1 MRRLSCTLILAAAI
15 TAIACGDQLPSQPT
29 NPGTDLT
36 GTWRG
41 SITVT
46 NVSTTMTWTLTQ
58 TGSTATGPVVISL
71 PTGVVLMNG
80 TVTGTVSGSSFPFT
94 LTVPP
99 GGILTQPGC
108 SGQITG
114 TSTLATP
121 MTMNGTYSVASS
133 TCATGLT
140 SSGTFTLNRQ

>member
-1 MRRLSCTLILAAAI
+1 MRPLECVLAVAVSALIS
-15 TAIACGDQLPSQPT
+15 IACGDELPTEPT
-29 NPGTDLT
+29 NPTTNLT

-41 SITVT
+41 NITVS
-46 NVSTTMTWTLTQ
+46 NVSAVMTWTLTQ
-58 TGSTATGPVVISL
+58 TGSSVTGPVLISL

-80 TVTGTVSGSSFPFT
+80 TVSGTVSGNAFPFT

-99 GGILTQPGC
+99 GGIFTQPGC

-114 TSTLATP
+114 TNTLIAAT
-121 MTMNGTYSVASS
+121 TLSGTYTVASS

-140 SSGTFTLNRQ
+140 SGTFTLTRQ